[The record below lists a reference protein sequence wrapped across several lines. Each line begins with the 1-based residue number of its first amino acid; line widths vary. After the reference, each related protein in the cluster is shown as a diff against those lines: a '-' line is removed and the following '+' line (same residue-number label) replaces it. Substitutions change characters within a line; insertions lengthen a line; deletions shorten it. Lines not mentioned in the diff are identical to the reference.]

1 MVYSKKKREETMRV
15 LGQRIACAVRLLTN
29 QPVVAVALATAI
41 VALSAFSASA
51 TLLEGKDIT
60 TAFYFPNQSTI
71 GFGGVPVVTTV
82 EPGNEIAASPP
93 SFPITSIV
101 FGDTSITLDFFVND
115 VGTVAAF
122 NGWRFYDVS
131 GVTFTGATLITS
143 LSGWVL
149 TFDPTDIWLNGS
161 GASYSV
167 GSTLQI
173 DITGVA
179 SPVPEP
185 STLPLMLMAIG
196 LSGLG
201 MGYSRYKGA

>member
-1 MVYSKKKREETMRV
+1 MRV
-15 LGQRIACAVRLLTN
+15 LGQSTACAVRLLTN
-29 QPVVAVALATAI
+29 QPVAAVALATAI

-51 TLLEGKDIT
+51 TLLEGKDVT

-82 EPGNEIAASPP
+82 EPGNEIAESPP

-101 FGDTSITLDFFVND
+101 FGDTSISLNFFVTD
-115 VGTVAAF
+115 VGSVAAF

-131 GVTFTGATLITS
+131 GVTFTGATLTTS
-143 LSGWVL
+143 LPGWVL

-161 GASYSV
+161 GASYFA

-173 DITGVA
+173 DITGVL
-179 SPVPEP
+179 SPVSAPEP
-185 STLPLMLMAIG
+185 GTLPLMLMALG
-196 LSGLG
+196 LAGLG
-201 MGYSRYKGA
+201 ISYSRYKGA